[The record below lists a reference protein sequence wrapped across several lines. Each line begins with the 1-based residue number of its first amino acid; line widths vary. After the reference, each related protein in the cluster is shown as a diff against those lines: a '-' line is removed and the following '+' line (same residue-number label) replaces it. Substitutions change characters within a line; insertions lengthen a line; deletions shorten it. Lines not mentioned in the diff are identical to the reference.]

1 MWVCVCACVRAG
13 ACVQVRGKATVN
25 FAMGS
30 LTMLNV
36 GPPLFI
42 VHMFSKSY
50 LPVYKTIEAF
60 ENQLCGNRAL
70 QCVRTAI
77 SKITKARLHK
87 QIVND

>member
-1 MWVCVCACVRAG
+1 M
-13 ACVQVRGKATVN
+13 N
-25 FAMGS
+25 FGMVS

-50 LPVYKTIEAF
+50 LPVYKTIEAV

-70 QCVRTAI
+70 QCVRTSI
-77 SKITKARLHK
+77 SKIATSRLHK
-87 QIVND
+87 QIVNE